1 MFTEITITVIGA
13 AVLILGII
21 GCVVPVIPGPVL
33 SFLALIIV
41 SIPGGF
47 ALYHPGLLIGLGA
60 AAILSQ
66 VLDNIFPVLSSK
78 QAGAGK
84 AGIWGSVIGMIAGT
98 ILFPP
103 LGVFIGAF
111 VGALAGELL
120 FNKENEEP
128 LKAALGVFTGTVL
141 GILIKLTVSGV
152 IAVFFIRGTKLLFN

>member
-1 MFTEITITVIGA
+1 MITEITLTIIGA
-13 AVLILGII
+13 ALLILGII
-21 GCVVPVIPGPVL
+21 GCVVPVIPGPIL
-33 SFLALIIV
+33 SFLALIVI
-41 SIPGGF
+41 SIPGHF
-47 ALYHPGLLIGLGA
+47 QLYHPVWLIVLAA

-111 VGALAGELL
+111 LGALAGEMV
-120 FNKENEEP
+120 FNKENEQP
-128 LKAALGVFTGTVL
+128 LKAALGVFTGTLL

-152 IAVFFIRGTKLLFN
+152 IAAFFINGVRQLF